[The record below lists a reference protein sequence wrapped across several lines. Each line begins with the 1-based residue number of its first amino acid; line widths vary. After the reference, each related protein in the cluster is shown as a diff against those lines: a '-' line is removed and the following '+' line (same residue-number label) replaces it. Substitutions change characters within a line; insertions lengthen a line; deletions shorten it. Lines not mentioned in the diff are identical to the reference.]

1 MRCAITGD
9 VVDLNDVCKQI
20 TDAQEDVE
28 LVINSPGGDVF
39 AGFQL
44 VNAISKCPYKVTARI
59 EVMAASIAAII
70 ALACDEVSISK
81 NDLMMLHNCW
91 TFSVGNKEQLQ
102 QDIEM
107 MAAVDKVLH
116 NIISEHCK
124 DENIN
129 EKIDAGDV
137 WLVGEEVVEMFDH
150 VELREEN
157 EVSLAA
163 GASLAKL
170 VLMARE
176 TEEERRRRKKKNVPP
191 PPEPTPDPDPDP
203 DPDDPDNPDDPNTPS
218 DPDTPGDGGDDNND
232 DPADGGD
239 DNNDDPP
246 ADGGDG
252 DGGDTPPSGYFIPEE
267 LKSLLKEVKELE

>member
-203 DPDDPDNPDDPNTPS
+203 DDPDDPDNPDNPDNPD
-218 DPDTPGDGGDDNND
+218 DPDAQGGDGEGGDDNNN
-232 DPADGGD
+232 DPT
-239 DNNDDPP
+239 DPP
-246 ADGGDG
+246 ADS
-252 DGGDTPPSGYFIPEE
+252 TPSGYFIPEE

>member
-9 VVDLNDVCKQI
+9 VVDLNDVCEQI
-20 TDAQEDVE
+20 TNAQEDVE

-44 VNAISKCPYKVTARI
+44 VNAISKCPHKVTARI

-91 TFSVGNKEQLQ
+91 TLSVGNKEQLQ

-157 EVSLAA
+157 EVQLAA

-191 PPEPTPDPDPDP
+191 PEEPI
-203 DPDDPDNPDDPNTPS
+203 PDDDDDDS
-218 DPDTPGDGGDDNND
+218 GDGDGDGDGNGGDDN
-232 DPADGGD
+232 
-239 DNNDDPP
+239 
-246 ADGGDG
+246 GGDG
-252 DGGDTPPSGYFIPEE
+252 DGGDGGDDPPASYFIPEE
-267 LKSLLKEVKELE
+267 LKSLLKEAKELE

>member
-218 DPDTPGDGGDDNND
+218 DPDTPSDGGNDNNTTEGGDGEGGGGGDGGD
-232 DPADGGD
+232 GGT
-239 DNNDDPP
+239 
-246 ADGGDG
+246 
-252 DGGDTPPSGYFIPEE
+252 TPSSYFIPEE

>member
-191 PPEPTPDPDPDP
+191 PPEPTPDSS
-203 DPDDPDNPDDPNTPS
+203 DDNSGDDNSGDDNNGS
-218 DPDTPGDGGDDNND
+218 DANGGDDNGGSDGGDDNNTTE
-232 DPADGGD
+232 GGD
-239 DNNDDPP
+239 GEGGGGG
-246 ADGGDG
+246 DGGDG
-252 DGGDTPPSGYFIPEE
+252 GTTPSGYFIPEE

>member
-81 NDLMMLHNCW
+81 NDLMLLHNCW

-163 GASLAKL
+163 GANLAKL

-191 PPEPTPDPDPDP
+191 PPEPTPDSS
-203 DPDDPDNPDDPNTPS
+203 DDNSGDDNSGDDNNGS
-218 DPDTPGDGGDDNND
+218 DANGGDDNGGSDGGDDNNTTE
-232 DPADGGD
+232 
-239 DNNDDPP
+239 
-246 ADGGDG
+246 GGDG
-252 DGGDTPPSGYFIPEE
+252 EGGGGGDGGTTPSGYFIPEE

>member
-191 PPEPTPDPDPDP
+191 PPEPTPDSS
-203 DPDDPDNPDDPNTPS
+203 DDNSGDDNSGDDNNGS
-218 DPDTPGDGGDDNND
+218 DANGGDDNGGSDGGDDNNTTE
-232 DPADGGD
+232 GGD
-239 DNNDDPP
+239 GEGGGGG
-246 ADGGDG
+246 DGGDG
-252 DGGDTPPSGYFIPEE
+252 GTTPSSYFIPEE